1 MAQEMTFKTEADM
14 NRARREDIN
23 AGRSVSL
30 MSFDPSRG
38 LYVYDRL
45 A

>member
-1 MAQEMTFKTEADM
+1 MTQEMTFKSEVDM

-30 MSFDPSRG
+30 MAFDPTRD
-38 LYVYDRL
+38 LYVYDRIN
-45 A
+45 

>member
-1 MAQEMTFKTEADM
+1 MTQEMTFKTEADM
-14 NRARREDIN
+14 NRTRREDIN

-30 MSFDPSRG
+30 MAFDPTRN

-45 A
+45 N